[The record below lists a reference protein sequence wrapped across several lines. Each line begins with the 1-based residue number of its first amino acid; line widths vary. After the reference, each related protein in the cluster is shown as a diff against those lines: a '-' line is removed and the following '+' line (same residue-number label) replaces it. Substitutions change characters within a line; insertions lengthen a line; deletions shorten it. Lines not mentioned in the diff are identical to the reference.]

1 MTNESQP
8 MNYDT
13 PITSPEHAE
22 FCCKEAERRYGG
34 TIIRDEYNMLLVR
47 DEDGIEH
54 TDQVLRAL
62 SFQSGCRPTAPNPLL
77 EACNEF
83 QHALG
88 ASAALLEHRLEEING
103 VLAAELYECCRA
115 VALGDPYAY
124 SALSPMVMAV
134 SWITELTGN
143 GDR

>member
-1 MTNESQP
+1 
-8 MNYDT
+8 
-13 PITSPEHAE
+13 
-22 FCCKEAERRYGG
+22 
-34 TIIRDEYNMLLVR
+34 MLFR
-47 DEDGIEH
+47 FRAAA
-54 TDQVLRAL
+54 DQ
-62 SFQSGCRPTAPNPLL
+62 RPQNPLL

>member
-1 MTNESQP
+1 MKSPCLTNQ
-8 MNYDT
+8 
-13 PITSPEHAE
+13 
-22 FCCKEAERRYGG
+22 RRIGQ
-34 TIIRDEYNMLLVR
+34 
-47 DEDGIEH
+47 GIYEI
-54 TDQVLRAL
+54 V
-62 SFQSGCRPTAPNPLL
+62 G
-77 EACNEF
+77 
-83 QHALG
+83 LG

-103 VLAAELYECCRA
+103 VLAAELYERCRA

>member
-1 MTNESQP
+1 M
-8 MNYDT
+8 
-13 PITSPEHAE
+13 
-22 FCCKEAERRYGG
+22 
-34 TIIRDEYNMLLVR
+34 
-47 DEDGIEH
+47 
-54 TDQVLRAL
+54 
-62 SFQSGCRPTAPNPLL
+62 
-77 EACNEF
+77 
-83 QHALG
+83 
-88 ASAALLEHRLEEING
+88 LEHRLEEING

>member
-1 MTNESQP
+1 MPDKPASIGQGI
-8 MNYDT
+8 YDT
-13 PITSPEHAE
+13 
-22 FCCKEAERRYGG
+22 ER
-34 TIIRDEYNMLLVR
+34 
-47 DEDGIEH
+47 
-54 TDQVLRAL
+54 
-62 SFQSGCRPTAPNPLL
+62 
-77 EACNEF
+77 
-83 QHALG
+83 